1 MGYKKI
7 AMIPCQS
14 LLRVGRI
21 RPFNSPDL
29 PLLLLSFPSSAES
42 FLPITSC
49 PSYQLSSTVL
59 HFCSKVK
66 FSPFLDLKIKN
77 HVLYVPYFSRLYRP
91 FSCET
96 LGYVIPNSMSQCR
109 MIVTE
114 MLTLCKKLN
123 PLIFTFLSFFREGDS
138 RTGKELQ
145 RMKQIFFIKTKII
158 FNSDENLMGCYRKGS
173 NFKTV
178 CQDLRHS

>member
-1 MGYKKI
+1 
-7 AMIPCQS
+7 MIPCQS

-42 FLPITSC
+42 CLWDTKSPQNLQITSC
-49 PSYQLSSTVL
+49 PSYQLRSTVL

-145 RMKQIFFIKTKII
+145 RMKQIFFFSKLKSYSIQRKI
-158 FNSDENLMGCYRKGS
+158 
-173 NFKTV
+173 
-178 CQDLRHS
+178 

>member
-66 FSPFLDLKIKN
+66 FSPFLDLKITN

-123 PLIFTFLSFFREGDS
+123 PLIFTFLSFFEKETREPE
-138 RTGKELQ
+138 RNYKEWNKFFLSKLKSYSIQ
-145 RMKQIFFIKTKII
+145 MKI
-158 FNSDENLMGCYRKGS
+158 
-173 NFKTV
+173 
-178 CQDLRHS
+178 